1 LLGLEWFCSSSNP
14 SIYISK
20 GVKSIHK
27 TMNNGKTNKNKS
39 KINKKEAVTSTN
51 GSRRGT
57 KAGML
62 RPVLNLLN
70 AESMEFVKYS
80 KMGIE
85 VQSRNTPNWVI

>member
-1 LLGLEWFCSSSNP
+1 
-14 SIYISK
+14 
-20 GVKSIHK
+20 
-27 TMNNGKTNKNKS
+27 MNNGKTKKNKS
-39 KINKKEAVTSTN
+39 KINKKEALTSTN
-51 GSRRGT
+51 VSRRGT

>member
-1 LLGLEWFCSSSNP
+1 MLGLEWFCSSSNP

-20 GVKSIHK
+20 GVKSIQK
-27 TMNNGKTNKNKS
+27 AMNNSKTNKNKS

-51 GSRRGT
+51 ESRRGT

-62 RPVLNLLN
+62 RHVLNLLN
-70 AESMEFVKYS
+70 AESIEFVKYS